1 MPEPPEPK
9 HHQLVSPG
17 LEESLR
23 HQEQPIVR
31 TRPTTHTAEAESET
45 CYSRPLIAAAWS
57 RHRYRR
63 KDQNHNCSRFPLRS
77 GDADVLV
84 SILPGFDHLRSRL
97 PASSWA
103 IRSNNCFAA
112 GSPGSTGFRLAFA
125 SFEVMGIH
133 CGALYFFFRRSWE
146 FGAA

>member
-57 RHRYRR
+57 RASLST
-63 KDQNHNCSRFPLRS
+63 QGSRDLHGDLETAVFSVRS
-77 GDADVLV
+77 GSDSFISA
-84 SILPGFDHLRSRL
+84 
-97 PASSWA
+97 PACHPLLGQSA
-103 IRSNNCFAA
+103 
-112 GSPGSTGFRLAFA
+112 PT
-125 SFEVMGIH
+125 
-133 CGALYFFFRRSWE
+133 
-146 FGAA
+146 